1 MSTDY
6 RAYRKASQK
15 FIEDKILETCV
26 DRDLILT
33 AARHLGL
40 LQDNMLVLDH
50 EDDLAVIMDFAVFEC
65 RIEGE
70 TVFDRYRSQAK
81 KITAMEEEIL
91 AACDNAFSS
100 LFQLH
105 ATAPA
110 EGTLVMQD
118 LLDMRGEVILTDLAS
133 SATSV
138 PGLLFF
144 ARILPFPQFN
154 MTSGVTF
161 AFQGDRRNA
170 LLKNFKLL
178 RRNKRMTGSPS
189 ARRFAAFFALHRS
202 MGVEMRYEDLA
213 TRR

>member
-1 MSTDY
+1 
-6 RAYRKASQK
+6 
-15 FIEDKILETCV
+15 
-26 DRDLILT
+26 
-33 AARHLGL
+33 
-40 LQDNMLVLDH
+40 MLVLDH

-154 MTSGVTF
+154 MTSCMSSW
-161 AFQGDRRNA
+161 
-170 LLKNFKLL
+170 
-178 RRNKRMTGSPS
+178 KRVQPS
-189 ARRFAAFFALHRS
+189 RPRDSAQNLPQRS
-202 MGVEMRYEDLA
+202 THACGTA
-213 TRR
+213 THSMP